1 MQSTEPVYPPD
12 VANASDCF
20 GPVTA
25 SRAVEESHSSPEDV
39 HRFWF
44 DDALYDVGAA
54 EARRELWFRCAPSF
68 DDEVRQRFE
77 PTIAAA
83 ARGELSSWQESPRS
97 CVALII
103 VLDQFPR
110 NAFRNTAAAFANDAS
125 ALRVTRRALAAG
137 YLTRLCVA
145 ESIFLLM
152 PFQHVEDVAL
162 QREGLTWFDRLNDS
176 APLEWRAFACHSA
189 RSMRKHLEIV
199 ERFGRFPHRNAALG
213 RTPTPAER
221 EYLES
226 KPETFGQGR

>member
-1 MQSTEPVYPPD
+1 MEKP
-12 VANASDCF
+12 
-20 GPVTA
+20 
-25 SRAVEESHSSPEDV
+25 HSSPEDV

-44 DDALYDVGAA
+44 DDALYDVPAA

-68 DDEVRQRFE
+68 DEEVRLRFE

-83 ARGELSSWQESPRS
+83 ARGELSSWQESPQS

-110 NAFRNTAAAFANDAS
+110 NVFRNTAAAFENDAL
-125 ALRVTRRALAAG
+125 ALRVTQRALAAG
-137 YLTRLCVA
+137 HLARLSVA

-176 APLEWRAFACHSA
+176 ASPEWRAFAGHSA

-199 ERFGRFPHRNAALG
+199 ERFGRFPHRNVALG
-213 RTPTPAER
+213 RTSTPAER